1 MILHD
6 GFRVVELVEFE
17 LPMRVFALVD
27 PDIQK
32 CCLRLRNDD
41 RTQNECA
48 NYAEA
53 EAMCNEVLIMPTG

>member
-41 RTQNECA
+41 RT
-48 NYAEA
+48 
-53 EAMCNEVLIMPTG
+53 